1 MEHAPLEPDALG
13 QADLVGPVDAL
24 LGQVHRRAG
33 ERRDVLRGADRLGEE
48 FVGRNHPRELALM
61 CDFILAADTAR
72 FGQPEITIGILPG
85 AGATQRLPRF
95 IGKSKAMDMILTGRM
110 IDAEE
115 AERMGLVA
123 RVIPADKLVDE
134 AVGTAQH
141 IASLSR
147 PAVLLAKECVNRA
160 YETALSEGI
169 RFERRMF
176 HAPLRPRG
184 RKKAWPPSSRSGERR
199 NRTARRVDV
208 TTEVQVP
215 PIIRFGGGVL
225 AEVPAIAIR
234 LHCARPLIVT
244 DPFMAKQGQP
254 AILAEVLRNA
264 GLECAIFADTV
275 ADPTSDV
282 IAAGVKAYCSGGH
295 DSLISIGGGSPIDT
309 AKGVGMIVANG
320 GHPRDYKVPNPIP
333 KASPPHI
340 AIPTTAGTGSEVTRF
355 TVIIDS
361 ERHEKMLIAGGP
373 LLPAAAVVDY
383 ELSMSMP
390 PRLTADTGTDSL
402 THAIEAYVSRKAN
415 RFTDALAL
423 AAMKT
428 IWAELLVAFR
438 EPRIIRRARR

>member
-1 MEHAPLEPDALG
+1 M
-13 QADLVGPVDAL
+13 
-24 LGQVHRRAG
+24 
-33 ERRDVLRGADRLGEE
+33 
-48 FVGRNHPRELALM
+48 
-61 CDFILAADTAR
+61 
-72 FGQPEITIGILPG
+72 
-85 AGATQRLPRF
+85 
-95 IGKSKAMDMILTGRM
+95 
-110 IDAEE
+110 
-115 AERMGLVA
+115 
-123 RVIPADKLVDE
+123 
-134 AVGTAQH
+134 
-141 IASLSR
+141 
-147 PAVLLAKECVNRA
+147 
-160 YETALSEGI
+160 
-169 RFERRMF
+169 
-176 HAPLRPRG
+176 
-184 RKKAWPPSSRSGERR
+184 
-199 NRTARRVDV
+199 

-215 PIIRFGGGVL
+215 PIIRFGGGLL
-225 AEVPAIAIR
+225 AEVPAIAVR
-234 LHCARPLIVT
+234 LNCARPLIVT

-254 AILAEVLRNA
+254 AILADVLRKA

-282 IAAGVKAYCSGGH
+282 IAAGVKAYHSGGH

-373 LLPAAAVVDY
+373 LLPTAAVVDY

-428 IWAELLVAFR
+428 IWEELLVAFR
-438 EPRIIRRARR
+438 EPSNHQAREAMMVAATLAGLAFSNASVALVHGMSRPIGGLFHVPHGLSNAMLLPAVTAFSVSAAPQRYADCARAMGVATAGDPTDAALDKLVDALYRRNRELLVPSPKDYGIAEDKYFEAIPVMAAQALASGSPQNNPRIPGVEEIEALYQQVWA